1 MILNKIKVKN
11 FRLLKNFELT
21 LNNKLSL
28 VIGKNNCGK
37 TSVIS
42 VLSKLLNSSKIFWE
56 DINLDRQ
63 KELFEYLLQAAAT
76 NNTTTNTSN
85 LTISNTWE
93 AANLQLFIEYNDT
106 DTYTN
111 IRKFIMDLNPN
122 NNVILIEFSVYISEN
137 NTKQLIDILNEKD
150 IKEFKYFSKYMSK
163 NFNTFFELAKYS
175 RKYDTCKKDIDENT
189 TENTIESTVEVD
201 NSDIQKVIKIAGVR
215 ADRLVSNDNHNHVLS
230 NLASEYFNSYK
241 SAKDKSAKLFN
252 DLEKELDTA
261 DKNFH
266 ALYNGST
273 ENNGE
278 HVKGIFAD
286 LIDIVKD
293 YGSLE
298 EQIDISIESSL
309 SEKNLLSDNTVLNYS
324 SKGSYSLP
332 ETYNGLGYLN
342 LIGILFEVETKIN
355 DFISNPAEI
364 NLLYI
369 EEPEAHTHPQLQ
381 YIFIRNIKTHI
392 YKRTDELRAQNK
404 NLQLL
409 ITSHSSHIVS
419 ECDFNDIIYF
429 SKEENSV
436 TAKSFKSLI
445 SEYDKDKDKKAFT
458 FVKQYL
464 TLNRSELF
472 FADKVICIEGDTE
485 RILIPTML
493 SKVDKINSKNNSNYR
508 KLLSQN
514 ISIIETGAHSHTF
527 MHLFKFL
534 NIKTLI
540 ITDIDAAIKS
550 GKTYKK
556 SNPNVAT
563 CTTNASIKKFFEND
577 AAFKKATNKF
587 KDLTNK
593 KAKDKIHG
601 NIRIAYQIKESDAKK
616 DAKTDAGYQ
625 ASSFED
631 AFISLNSDFIKNN
644 KVGFLEYGA
653 LEKFKDSELKY
664 DNYYNFALEKVIK
677 KPAFASSLLYLDCA
691 DGDEDSQWKVPRYI
705 REGLE
710 WLQEDETPQQTQQQ
724 TLPQTTQ
731 QTLPQMKNKE

>member
-11 FRLLKNFELT
+11 FRLLKDFELT

-76 NNTTTNTSN
+76 NNTTTNNTTTNNTTTPTSN
-85 LTISNTWE
+85 PTISNTWE

-122 NNVILIEFSVYISEN
+122 NNVIVIEFSVYISEN

-175 RKYDTCKKDIDENT
+175 RKYDPCKKDIDENRA
-189 TENTIESTVEVD
+189 EVD

-215 ADRLVSNDNHNHVLS
+215 ADRLVSNDNRNHVLS

-273 ENNGE
+273 EKNGE
-278 HVKGIFAD
+278 SSKGIFAD
-286 LIDIVKD
+286 LIDIVRD

-298 EQIDISIESSL
+298 EKIDISIESSI
-309 SEKNLLSDNTVLNYS
+309 SEKNLLADNTVLNYS
-324 SKGSYSLP
+324 SQGSYSLP

-381 YIFIRNIKTHI
+381 YIFIHNIKTHI
-392 YKRTDELRAQNK
+392 DKRTDELRAQNK

-429 SKEENSV
+429 SKKENSV

-445 SEYDKDKDKKAFT
+445 SEYDKDKDNKGKKAFT

-493 SKVDKINSKNNSNYR
+493 SKVDKINSENNSNYK

-556 SNPNVAT
+556 SNPNVAKY
-563 CTTNASIKKFFEND
+563 TTNASIKNFFEND
-577 AAFKKATNKF
+577 AAFNNATNKF
-587 KDLTNK
+587 DNLTK
-593 KAKDKIHG
+593 KEAKDKIHG
-601 NIRIAYQIKESDAKK
+601 NIRIAYQIKESDAKE

-631 AFISLNSDFIKNN
+631 AFISLNSDFIIKN
-644 KVGFLEYGA
+644 KDGFLEYSA
-653 LEKFKDSELKY
+653 LKEFEESELTY
-664 DNYYNFALEKVIK
+664 ENYYNFAQEKVDK
-677 KPAFASSLLYLDCA
+677 KPAFASCLLYFDCA
-691 DGDEDSQWKVPRYI
+691 DGDGDSQWKVPRYI

-710 WLQEDETPQQTQQQ
+710 WLQED
-724 TLPQTTQ
+724 
-731 QTLPQMKNKE
+731 

>member
-1 MILNKIKVKN
+1 MGRVAMILNKIKVKN

-63 KELFEYLLQAAAT
+63 KELFEYLSQAAET
-76 NNTTTNTSN
+76 NNTTTTNTTTNTSN
-85 LTISNTWE
+85 LITSNTWE
-93 AANLQLFIEYNDT
+93 AANLQLFIEYNDK
-106 DTYTN
+106 DAYTN

-122 NNVILIEFSVYISEN
+122 NNVIVIEFSVYISEN

-175 RKYDTCKKDIDENT
+175 RKYDPCKKDIDENT
-189 TENTIESTVEVD
+189 AENTTENRAEVD

-215 ADRLVSNDNHNHVLS
+215 ADRLVSNDNRNHVLS

-273 ENNGE
+273 EKNE
-278 HVKGIFAD
+278 KPTKGIFTD
-286 LIDIVKD
+286 LIDIVRD

-298 EQIDISIESSL
+298 GKIDISIESSI
-309 SEKNLLSDNTVLNYS
+309 SEKNLLADNTVLKYS
-324 SKGSYSLP
+324 SQGSYSLP

-381 YIFIRNIKTHI
+381 YIFMHNIKTHI
-392 YKRTDELRAQNK
+392 YNSTRELRAQNK

-419 ECDFNDIIYF
+419 ESDFNDIIYF
-429 SKEENSV
+429 SKKENSV

-445 SEYDKDKDKKAFT
+445 SEYDKDKDNGKGKKAFT

-493 SKVDKINSKNNSNYR
+493 SKVDKINSKNNSNYK

-540 ITDIDAAIKS
+540 ITDIDAAKKE
-550 GKTYKK
+550 GKTCKK

-563 CTTNASIKKFFEND
+563 CTTNYSIKKFFKND
-577 AAFKKATNKF
+577 DAFNNATNKF
-587 KDLTNK
+587 DNLTNK
-593 KAKDKIHG
+593 EAKDKIHG
-601 NIRIAYQIKESDAKK
+601 NIRIAYQIKESDAKE
-616 DAKTDAGYQ
+616 DDKTDAGYQ

-631 AFISLNSDFIKNN
+631 AFISLNSDFIMKN
-644 KVGFLEYGA
+644 KDGFLEYGA
-653 LEKFKDSELKY
+653 LKKFEKTELTY
-664 DNYYNFALEKVIK
+664 ENYYNFALEKVDK
-677 KPAFASSLLYLDCA
+677 KPAFASCLLYFDCA

-710 WLQEDETPQQTQQQ
+710 WLQED
-724 TLPQTTQ
+724 
-731 QTLPQMKNKE
+731 

>member
-21 LNNKLSL
+21 LNNELSL

-42 VLSKLLNSSKIFWE
+42 VLSKLLNSSEIFWE

-63 KELFEYLLQAAAT
+63 KELFEYLLQADAT
-76 NNTTTNTSN
+76 NNTTTTTSN
-85 LTISNTWE
+85 PTISNTWE

-122 NNVILIEFSVYISEN
+122 NNVIVIEFSVYISEN

-175 RKYDTCKKDIDENT
+175 RKYDPCKKDIDENT

-215 ADRLVSNDNHNHVLS
+215 ADRLVSNDNCNHVLS

-252 DLEKELDTA
+252 DLEKELDTS
-261 DKNFH
+261 DKKFH
-266 ALYNGST
+266 TLYNGST

-278 HVKGIFAD
+278 PVKGIFAD

-298 EQIDISIESSL
+298 EKIDISIESSL
-309 SEKNLLSDNTVLNYS
+309 SEKNLLADNTVLNYS
-324 SKGSYSLP
+324 SHGSYSLP

-381 YIFIRNIKTHI
+381 YIFIHNIKTHI
-392 YKRTDELRAQNK
+392 AKRTDELRAQNK

-429 SKEENSV
+429 SKKENSV

-445 SEYDKDKDKKAFT
+445 IEYEKDKDNKGKKAFT

-493 SKVDKINSKNNSNYR
+493 SKVDKINSKNNSNYK

-514 ISIIETGAHSHTF
+514 ISIMETGAHSHTF

-540 ITDIDAAIKS
+540 ITDIDAATKS

-563 CTTNASIKKFFEND
+563 CTTNHSIKNFFEND
-577 AAFKKATNKF
+577 AAFNNATNKF
-587 KDLTNK
+587 DNLINK
-593 KAKDKIHG
+593 EAKDKIHD
-601 NIRIAYQIKESDAKK
+601 NIRIAYQIKESNAEED
-616 DAKTDAGYQ
+616 DGTDAGYQ

-631 AFISLNSDFIKNN
+631 AFISLNSDFILKN
-644 KVGFLEYGA
+644 KDGFLKYGA
-653 LEKFKDSELKY
+653 LNEFKDSELKY
-664 DNYYNFALEKVIK
+664 ENYYKFALKKVDK
-677 KPAFASSLLYLDCA
+677 KPAFASCLLYLDCA

-710 WLQEDETPQQTQQQ
+710 WLQED
-724 TLPQTTQ
+724 
-731 QTLPQMKNKE
+731 

>member
-21 LNNKLSL
+21 LNNELSL

-63 KELFEYLLQAAAT
+63 KELFEYLLPAYAT
-76 NNTTTNTSN
+76 NNTKTNNNTTTPTSN
-85 LTISNTWE
+85 PTISNAWE

-122 NNVILIEFSVYISEN
+122 NNVIVIEFSVYISEN

-175 RKYDTCKKDIDENT
+175 RKYDPCKKDIDKNTTENT
-189 TENTIESTVEVD
+189 TENRAEVD

-215 ADRLVSNDNHNHVLS
+215 ADRLVSNDNRNHVLS

-273 ENNGE
+273 ENNGKP
-278 HVKGIFAD
+278 VKGIFAD
-286 LIDIVKD
+286 LIDIVRD

-298 EQIDISIESSL
+298 EKIDISIESSI
-309 SEKNLLSDNTVLNYS
+309 SEKNLLADNTVLNYS
-324 SKGSYSLP
+324 SHGSYSLP

-381 YIFIRNIKTHI
+381 YIFIHNIKTHI
-392 YKRTDELRAQNK
+392 AKRTAELRAQNK

-429 SKEENSV
+429 SKKENSV

-445 SEYDKDKDKKAFT
+445 SEYEKDKDNKGKKAFT

-493 SKVDKINSKNNSNYR
+493 SKVDKINSKNNSNYK

-514 ISIIETGAHSHTF
+514 ISIMETGAHSHTF

-556 SNPNVAT
+556 SNPNVAKY
-563 CTTNASIKKFFEND
+563 TTNASIKNFFEND
-577 AAFKKATNKF
+577 AAFNNATNKF
-587 KDLTNK
+587 VNLINK
-593 KAKDKIHG
+593 EAKDKIHD
-601 NIRIAYQIKESDAKK
+601 NIRIAYQIKESDAKE
-616 DAKTDAGYQ
+616 DAGTDAGYQ

-631 AFISLNSDFIKNN
+631 AFISLNSDFILKN
-644 KVGFLEYGA
+644 KDGFLKYGA
-653 LEKFKDSELKY
+653 LKEFEESELTY
-664 DNYYNFALEKVIK
+664 ENYYNFAQEKVDK
-677 KPAFASSLLYLDCA
+677 KPAFASSLLYFDCA

-710 WLQEDETPQQTQQQ
+710 WLQKD
-724 TLPQTTQ
+724 
-731 QTLPQMKNKE
+731 